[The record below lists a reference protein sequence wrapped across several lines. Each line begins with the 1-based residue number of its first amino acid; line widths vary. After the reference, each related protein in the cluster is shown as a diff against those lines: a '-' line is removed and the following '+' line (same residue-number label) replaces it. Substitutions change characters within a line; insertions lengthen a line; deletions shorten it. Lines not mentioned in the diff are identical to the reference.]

1 MRKFILIT
9 AMVLASATAQAGP
22 MRGLTL
28 ASNDQPAEQAKPVEQ
43 KPAETAESGGSS
55 GRQRSADLCRA
66 ARGRRYRDRSAEG
79 ERDAVA
85 EKADQDDTALRSRS
99 AGANRPKRA

>member
-28 ASNDQPAEQAKPVEQ
+28 ASN
-43 KPAETAESGGSS
+43 ETAGG
-55 GRQRSADLCRA
+55 GRAAPKPTQTPAASRSAEICRA
-66 ARGRRYRDRSAEG
+66 ARGRRYGDRSAEG
-79 ERDAVA
+79 GDN
-85 EKADQDDTALRSRS
+85 KARRRETLADEQD
-99 AGANRPKRA
+99 